1 MKIENIKGMIRVCMI
16 LLLSAFTAFAAKA
29 QVGKDNP
36 AQNTTMSKAPAV
48 SSQNA
53 AALRAALR
61 SPEQLVKQIITNTRL
76 SPIQKQQQLAALAAK
91 RHRAI
96 DSLLTPEQKME
107 LLQGAAAAR
116 QASYRQ
122 TGSDTS
128 RTNN

>member
-61 SPEQLVKQIITNTRL
+61 SYEHTAFPYTK
-76 SPIQKQQQLAALAAK
+76 
-91 RHRAI
+91 
-96 DSLLTPEQKME
+96 
-107 LLQGAAAAR
+107 AAAVSGACG
-116 QASYRQ
+116 QASQGNRLIAHAG
-122 TGSDTS
+122 TKNGIAARRRS
-128 RTNN
+128 R